1 MRYVLFA
8 RCVYS
13 TYGSRLSVCVRFTR
27 RFWVT
32 DHLGDSHLGIRH
44 LDNTGRPSERRT
56 WDVWRRRLGDALQFA
71 RPTTL
76 PSGLEA
82 YPL

>member
-1 MRYVLFA
+1 MCGMFYLLGVSIHTVA
-8 RCVYS
+8 VC
-13 TYGSRLSVCVRFTR
+13 LSVRFTR

-44 LDNTGRPSERRT
+44 LDDTGRPSERRT

-82 YPL
+82 HPL